1 MDLSRIS
8 KPRYVDPIR
17 EARGLIRLHARR
29 SCAGHISSES
39 AMIASARH
47 SNSLLLLFALYY
59 QSRSIHHVAAGNYRK
74 GKFVTSTP
82 PTPIRRRRCG
92 PPTEQLQPINNY
104 RQSSRRCVIQLSQSI
119 MTIQMDLQSTCPIS
133 KRPAA
138 DQSRGRDAQSAS
150 ENV

>member
-17 EARGLIRLHARR
+17 EGRGLIRLHARR

-47 SNSLLLLFALYY
+47 SNSLLLFALYY
-59 QSRSIHHVAAGNYRK
+59 QSRSFTMSPLAIIAK
-74 GKFVTSTP
+74 GSSLYGSRQTP
-82 PTPIRRRRCG
+82 NRRRRCG

>member
-47 SNSLLLLFALYY
+47 SNSLLLFALYY